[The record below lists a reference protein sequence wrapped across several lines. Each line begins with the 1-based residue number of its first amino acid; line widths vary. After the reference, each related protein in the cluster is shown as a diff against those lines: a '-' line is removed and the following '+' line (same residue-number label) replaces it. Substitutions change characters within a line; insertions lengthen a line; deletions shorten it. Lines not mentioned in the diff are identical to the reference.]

1 MKKVLVI
8 GGGGHAKSCIE
19 ALSHHLDYSV
29 SGINDP
35 KISISP
41 FGHIPLVQG
50 SLKDLFPSHRIVLL
64 GIGFIT
70 NPKPRKDLID
80 EIQNI
85 GFCTP
90 SFVSSSAYLA
100 RNSNIDGGTIV
111 MHQALINTHVEIGSF
126 TIVNSKALIEHDV
139 KVGSNCHISTG
150 AIINGASKIGS
161 NTFIG
166 SNAVVGNNIEIGEN
180 CIVQAGTF
188 LNHNLKD
195 GEIFK
200 A

>member
-19 ALSHHLDYSV
+19 ALSHHPDYSV

-50 SLKDLFPSHRIVLL
+50 SLKDLFSSHRIVLL

-70 NPKPRKDLID
+70 NPIPRKDLID

-90 SFVSSSAYLA
+90 SFISSSAYLA
-100 RNSNIDGGTIV
+100 RNSNIDRGTIV

-126 TIVNSKALIEHDV
+126 TIINSKALIEHDV

>member
-8 GGGGHAKSCIE
+8 GGGGHAKACIE
-19 ALSHHLDYSV
+19 ALANHMEYYV

-41 FGHIPLVQG
+41 FPHIPLVQG
-50 SLKDLFPSHRIVLL
+50 SLSDLFPSHTRVLL

-85 GFCTP
+85 GFSTP

-100 RNSNIDGGTIV
+100 SNSNIDGGTIV

-126 TIVNSKALIEHDV
+126 TIINSKALIEHDV
-139 KVGSNCHISTG
+139 KIGSNCHISTG
-150 AIINGASKIGS
+150 AIINGSSKIGS

-180 CIVQAGTF
+180 CIVQAGRF
-188 LNHNLKD
+188 LNHNLKN
-195 GEIFK
+195 GEIFQ

>member
-19 ALSHHLDYSV
+19 ALSYHPDYSV

-35 KISISP
+35 NISVSP
-41 FGHIPLVQG
+41 FLHIPLVEG
-50 SLKDLFPSHRIVLL
+50 SLKDLFPVHTIVLL
-64 GIGFIT
+64 GIGFIK
-70 NPKPRKDLID
+70 NPKPREKLIN
-80 EIQNI
+80 EIQSI
-85 GFCTP
+85 GFSTP

-100 RNSNIDGGTIV
+100 SNSNIDGGTIV

-166 SNAVVGNNIEIGEN
+166 SNAVVGNNIEIGNN
-180 CIVQAGTF
+180 CIVQAGAF
-188 LNHNLKD
+188 LNHDLQN

>member
-19 ALSHHLDYSV
+19 ALSHHPDYSV

-50 SLKDLFPSHRIVLL
+50 SLKDLFSSHRIVLL

-90 SFVSSSAYLA
+90 SFISSSAYLA
-100 RNSNIDGGTIV
+100 RNSNIDRGTIV

-126 TIVNSKALIEHDV
+126 TIINSKALIEHDV

>member
-111 MHQALINTHVEIGSF
+111 MHQALINTHVESGSF

>member
-150 AIINGASKIGS
+150 AIINGASKIVS

>member
-1 MKKVLVI
+1 MKEVLVI
-8 GGGGHAKSCIE
+8 GGGGHAKSCIQ

>member
-19 ALSHHLDYSV
+19 ALSDHPEYIV

-35 KISISP
+35 KLSISP
-41 FGHIPLVQG
+41 FPQIPLVQG
-50 SLKDLFPSHRIVLL
+50 PLKDLFSSHKVVLL
-64 GIGFIT
+64 GIGFISD
-70 NPKPRKDLID
+70 PKPRNNLIE

-85 GFCTP
+85 GFTTP
-90 SFVSSSAYLA
+90 SFISSHAYLA
-100 RNSNIDGGTIV
+100 SNSNIDLGTIV
-111 MHQALINTHVEIGSF
+111 MHHALINTHAEIGSF
-126 TIVNSKALIEHDV
+126 TIINSKVLIEHDV
-139 KVGSNCHISTG
+139 KVGFNCHISTG
-150 AIINGASKIGS
+150 AIINGGSTIGP

-166 SNAVVGNNIEIGEN
+166 SNAVVGNNIKIGKN
-180 CIVQAGTF
+180 CIVQAGAF

-195 GEIFK
+195 GDIFK